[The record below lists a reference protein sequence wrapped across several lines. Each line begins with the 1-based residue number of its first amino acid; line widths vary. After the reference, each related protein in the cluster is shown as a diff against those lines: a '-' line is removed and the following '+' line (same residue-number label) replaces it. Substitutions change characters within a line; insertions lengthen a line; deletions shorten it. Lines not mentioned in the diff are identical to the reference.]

1 MTIKNGDDVAVL
13 VNGLGSTPNM
23 ELYIVNKKINKMLKD
38 KGINI
43 HKTFIGEFMTALEM
57 AGCSISIL
65 KLDDE
70 LKELLDSK
78 SNTPG
83 FKVF

>member
-1 MTIKNGDDVAVL
+1 
-13 VNGLGSTPNM
+13 
-23 ELYIVNKKINKMLKD
+23 
-38 KGINI
+38 
-43 HKTFIGEFMTALEM
+43 MTALEM

>member
-1 MTIKNGDDVAVL
+1 
-13 VNGLGSTPNM
+13 M
-23 ELYIVNKKINKMLKD
+23 ELYIVNKKVNEILNK
-38 KGINI
+38 KGIKI
-43 HKTFIGEFMTALEM
+43 HKTFIGEFMTSLEM

-70 LKELLDSK
+70 LKELLDMK
-78 SNTPG
+78 ANTPG